1 MHMNKVN
8 SLILSVSW
16 QPVGAHQFPVRLEWV
31 MVALLCLLTLYLVLR
46 SANFILSRLYWTSW
60 KPATAMMG
68 LLIAAYACKKAV
80 DIPVSSSQGQTASK
94 ASIRLLDPAFD
105 TYKQAAETQ
114 YDNRIHYVASNGL
127 ISGE

>member
-16 QPVGAHQFPVRLEWV
+16 QPVQANQFPVRLEWV

-80 DIPVSSSQGQTASK
+80 DIPPSAPNQNVYATGSSVSQG
-94 ASIRLLDPAFD
+94 FD
-105 TYKQAAETQ
+105 ETTPSHTVVLT
-114 YDNRIHYVASNGL
+114 DIP
-127 ISGE
+127 